1 MNRQSKWFDNISA
14 KSAKAGR
21 RRAAAD
27 DVQPCQHPG
36 CDAPGTHKAP
46 KGRGREGEFYTFC
59 IDHVREY
66 NKSYNYFNGM
76 APEDVVAYQR
86 DSQTGH
92 RPTWKLGQ
100 NAGKRRKKG
109 TAHIDDPFDVFPEEA
124 AASASARRP
133 RRTVLASH
141 RHAFETLDLD
151 EAAERQEIRARFKA
165 LVKRHHPDVN
175 GGDRSSEHR
184 LREIIQAYN
193 TLKSAGFC

>member
-1 MNRQSKWFDNISA
+1 MTRQSKWFQNIRV
-14 KSAKAGR
+14 KSDRK
-21 RRAAAD
+21 RAAAD
-27 DVQPCQHPG
+27 QVPRCEHPD
-36 CDAPGTHKAP
+36 CNAPGPHKAP
-46 KGRGREGEFYTFC
+46 KGRGREGEFYQFC

-100 NAGKRRKKG
+100 NAGQRKKRG
-109 TAHIDDPFDVFPEEA
+109 TARIDDPLEIFPDDA
-124 AASASARRP
+124 AAANGPRRP
-133 RRTVLASH
+133 RRTVLATH

-151 EAAERQEIRARFKA
+151 ETAEKPEIRARFKA